1 MIVHQKH
8 TFNFMGLAALLL
20 TILGCSAAC
29 RSLRATSPASATS
42 TTQNAETLGC
52 LAIQPTDAALLKS
65 IVNLDLASAKKAILQ
80 GANVNGCD
88 RLGFS
93 FLINALAAY
102 EFEIVTYLINRGAMI
117 LLQSTGCTLAQPID
131 RDLLEAVE
139 IKDLSTVSQLIIK
152 GANINACD
160 QDGFSV
166 LVTAIASYEME
177 VVNLLL
183 SHGATL
189 SAS

>member
-1 MIVHQKH
+1 MTTIAL
-8 TFNFMGLAALLL
+8 TALLL
-20 TILGCSAAC
+20 TLLSWSAC
-29 RSLRATSPASATS
+29 RSLIATSHNSATS
-42 TTQNAETLGC
+42 TTQNGKAPSCHNL
-52 LAIQPTDAALLKS
+52 QPIDAALLKS
-65 IVNLDLASAKKAILQ
+65 VVNLDLAGAQKAILQ

-88 RLGFS
+88 GLGFS
-93 FLINALAAY
+93 FLVNALATY
-102 EFEIVTYLINRGAMI
+102 DLEIVTYLINQGATM
-117 LLQSTGCTLAQPID
+117 LLQGSGCTQAQPID
-131 RDLLEAVE
+131 RNLLDAVE
-139 IKDLSTVSQLIIK
+139 HKDLSTVSQLIIK

-183 SHGATL
+183 SHGAIL